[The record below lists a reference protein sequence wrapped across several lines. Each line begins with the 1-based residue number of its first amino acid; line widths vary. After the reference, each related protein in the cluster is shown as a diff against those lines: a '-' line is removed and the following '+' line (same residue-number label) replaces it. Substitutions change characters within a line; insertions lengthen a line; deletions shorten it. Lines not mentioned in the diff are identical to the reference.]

1 MKNEVQKLTN
11 EKNNFEKKEESYKSQ
26 LENKEKDII
35 QLQTKIAVLN
45 KNIKTSF
52 KKIYVNSSL
61 QDKSSNINYNQ
72 DESAYT
78 KNNINNEDSTL
89 INQTKL
95 SKNQDI
101 NKNLKNKRCFYNQSN
116 INNLNENLALYYKY
130 LDENKNTSKKPIDK
144 NNSASNIYLH
154 NSINSSNLSG
164 KNYIYKYD
172 NKNFKQNDNSIPN
185 LPKNANLTREN
196 SYNNIYLQN
205 KGYNASSKS
214 NLSYNITN
222 NTFNMNKN
230 NVMINLNTSMKG
242 DNLNLEKLRVQ
253 QRLAEYRKL
262 IDLKID
268 CLMKDKKRKI
278 FNMRKANNSCKV
290 EKKSYSPKENKIY
303 KKKTLKYTSSSDYG
317 RGRNS
322 IKRNNNNFSNTN
334 YKNISNENNKN
345 LQDINNI
352 IPKRI
357 DDYDRK
363 VINSKI
369 NKKKYSK
376 KKKIFKEKGRIYLDS
391 YNEVMKK
398 F

>member
-1 MKNEVQKLTN
+1 MTN
-11 EKNNFEKKEESYKSQ
+11 EKNNLEKIEESYKSQ

-35 QLQTKIAVLN
+35 QLQTKIAILN
-45 KNIKTSF
+45 KNIKNSF

-61 QDKSSNINYNQ
+61 QEKSSNINYNQ
-72 DESAYT
+72 DESGYT

-89 INQTKL
+89 MNQTRL

-101 NKNLKNKRCFYNQSN
+101 IKNLKNKRCFYNQSN
-116 INNLNENLALYYKY
+116 FNNLNENLALYNKY
-130 LDENKNTSKKPIDK
+130 LDENRTISKKQLDK

-154 NSINSSNLSG
+154 NSISSSNLSG

-172 NKNFKQNDNSIPN
+172 NKNFKKNDNSIPN
-185 LPKNANLTREN
+185 LPKNGDLTREN
-196 SYNNIYLQN
+196 SYNNLYLQN
-205 KGYNASSKS
+205 RGYNVSSKS

-230 NVMINLNTSMKG
+230 NVMINLNTSIKG
-242 DNLNLEKLRVQ
+242 DNLNIEKMRVQ
-253 QRLAEYRKL
+253 QKLAEYRKL

-268 CLMKDKKRKI
+268 SLMKDKKRKI
-278 FNMRKANNSCKV
+278 INMRKANNSCKV
-290 EKKSYSPKENKIY
+290 EKKSYSPNENKIY

-317 RGRNS
+317 KGRNS
-322 IKRNNNNFSNTN
+322 IKRNYNNFSNTN
-334 YKNISNENNKN
+334 YKNISNENINF
-345 LQDINNI
+345 QDINNI

-357 DDYDRK
+357 DDCERK
-363 VINSKI
+363 AFNSKV

>member
-1 MKNEVQKLTN
+1 LTK
-11 EKNNFEKKEESYKSQ
+11 EKNNFEKTEESYKSQ

-35 QLQTKIAVLN
+35 LLQTKIAVLN
-45 KNIKTSF
+45 KNIKNSF
-52 KKIYVNSSL
+52 QKKYVNSSL
-61 QDKSSNINYNQ
+61 QEKSSNINYNQ
-72 DESAYT
+72 DESGYIR
-78 KNNINNEDSTL
+78 NNINNEDSTL

-101 NKNLKNKRCFYNQSN
+101 IKNLKNKRCFYNQSN
-116 INNLNENLALYYKY
+116 FNNLNENLALYNKY
-130 LDENKNTSKKPIDK
+130 LDENRTISKKQLDK

-154 NSINSSNLSG
+154 NSISSSNLSG

-185 LPKNANLTREN
+185 LPKNGDLTREN
-196 SYNNIYLQN
+196 SYNNLYLQN
-205 KGYNASSKS
+205 KGYNVSSKS

-230 NVMINLNTSMKG
+230 NVMINLNTSIKG
-242 DNLNLEKLRVQ
+242 DKLNIEKMRVQ
-253 QRLAEYRKL
+253 QKLVEYRKL

-268 CLMKDKKRKI
+268 SLMKDKKRKF
-278 FNMRKANNSCKV
+278 FNIRKANNSCKV
-290 EKKSYSPKENKIY
+290 EKKSYSPNENKIY

-317 RGRNS
+317 KGRNS
-322 IKRNNNNFSNTN
+322 NKRNYNNFSNTN
-334 YKNISNENNKN
+334 YKNISNENIKN
-345 LQDINNI
+345 FQDINNI

-357 DDYDRK
+357 VDCDRK
-363 VINSKI
+363 AINSKV

>member
-1 MKNEVQKLTN
+1 MTN

-35 QLQTKIAVLN
+35 KLQTKIAILN
-45 KNIKTSF
+45 KNIKNSF
-52 KKIYVNSSL
+52 KKIYVNSTL
-61 QDKSSNINYNQ
+61 QEKSSNINYNQ
-72 DESAYT
+72 DESGYT
-78 KNNINNEDSTL
+78 KNNINNEDS
-89 INQTKL
+89 IMNQTKI
-95 SKNQDI
+95 SKNQDKI
-101 NKNLKNKRCFYNQSN
+101 NNLKNKRCFNNQSN
-116 INNLNENLALYYKY
+116 YNNLNENLALYYKY
-130 LDENKNTSKKPIDK
+130 LDENKTISKKQFDK

-154 NSINSSNLSG
+154 NSISSSNLSG

-172 NKNFKQNDNSIPN
+172 NKIFKQNDNSIQN

-196 SYNNIYLQN
+196 SYNNLYLQN
-205 KGYNASSKS
+205 RGYNVSSKS
-214 NLSYNITN
+214 NVSYNITN

-230 NVMINLNTSMKG
+230 NVMINLNTSIKG
-242 DNLNLEKLRVQ
+242 NNLNIEKLRVQ
-253 QRLAEYRKL
+253 KKLAEYRKL

-268 CLMKDKKRKI
+268 ALMKDKKRKI

-290 EKKSYSPKENKIY
+290 EKKSYSPNENKIY

-317 RGRNS
+317 KGRNS

-334 YKNISNENNKN
+334 YKNISNENIKN
-345 LQDINNI
+345 FQEINNI
-352 IPKRI
+352 IPRRI
-357 DDYDRK
+357 DDCDRK
-363 VINSKI
+363 VINPKVN
-369 NKKKYSK
+369 NKKISK

>member
-1 MKNEVQKLTN
+1 MIN
-11 EKNNFEKKEESYKSQ
+11 EKNNFEKTEESYKSQ

-35 QLQTKIAVLN
+35 LLQTKIAVLN
-45 KNIKTSF
+45 KNIKNSF
-52 KKIYVNSSL
+52 QKKYVNSSL
-61 QDKSSNINYNQ
+61 QEKSSNINYNQ
-72 DESAYT
+72 DESGYIR
-78 KNNINNEDSTL
+78 NNINNEDSTL

-101 NKNLKNKRCFYNQSN
+101 IKNLKNKRCFNNQSN
-116 INNLNENLALYYKY
+116 FNNLNDNLALYYKY
-130 LDENKNTSKKPIDK
+130 LDENKNISKKPIDK

-154 NSINSSNLSG
+154 NSISSSNLSG

-172 NKNFKQNDNSIPN
+172 NKNYKQNDNSIPN
-185 LPKNANLTREN
+185 LPQNANLTREN
-196 SYNNIYLQN
+196 SYNNLYFQN
-205 KGYNASSKS
+205 RGYNASSKS

-230 NVMINLNTSMKG
+230 NVMINLNTSNKG
-242 DNLNLEKLRVQ
+242 DNLNIEKLRVQ

-268 CLMKDKKRKI
+268 YLMKDKKRKI
-278 FNMRKANNSCKV
+278 FNMRKTNNPCKV

-303 KKKTLKYTSSSDYG
+303 RKKTLKYTSSSDYG

-322 IKRNNNNFSNTN
+322 IKRKNNNFSNTN

-345 LQDINNI
+345 FQDINNI

-357 DDYDRK
+357 DDCDRK
-363 VINSKI
+363 VINSKL

>member
-1 MKNEVQKLTN
+1 MTN

-35 QLQTKIAVLN
+35 QLQTKIAILN
-45 KNIKTSF
+45 KNIKNSF

-61 QDKSSNINYNQ
+61 QEKSSNINYNQ
-72 DESAYT
+72 DESSYV

-101 NKNLKNKRCFYNQSN
+101 IKNLKNKRCFYNQSN
-116 INNLNENLALYYKY
+116 CNNLNENLVLYYKY
-130 LDENKNTSKKPIDK
+130 LDENKNISKKQFDK
-144 NNSASNIYLH
+144 NNSASNINLH
-154 NSINSSNLSG
+154 NSISSSNLSG

-185 LPKNANLTREN
+185 LLKNANLTREN
-196 SYNNIYLQN
+196 SYNNLNFQN
-205 KGYNASSKS
+205 KGYNVSSKS

-230 NVMINLNTSMKG
+230 NVMINLNTSIKG
-242 DNLNLEKLRVQ
+242 DNLNIEKMKVQ

-268 CLMKDKKRKI
+268 SLMKDKKRKF
-278 FNMRKANNSCKV
+278 FNIRKENNSCKV
-290 EKKSYSPKENKIY
+290 EKKSYSPNENKIY

-317 RGRNS
+317 KGRNS
-322 IKRNNNNFSNTN
+322 NKRNYNDFSNTN
-334 YKNISNENNKN
+334 YKNISNENIKN
-345 LQDINNI
+345 FQNINNI

-357 DDYDRK
+357 NDYDRK
-363 VINSKI
+363 AINSKV

-376 KKKIFKEKGRIYLDS
+376 KKKIFQEKGRIYLDS

>member
-1 MKNEVQKLTN
+1 MKKEVQKLTN

-78 KNNINNEDSTL
+78 KNNINNEDSIL

-101 NKNLKNKRCFYNQSN
+101 NKNLKN
-116 INNLNENLALYYKY
+116 
-130 LDENKNTSKKPIDK
+130 
-144 NNSASNIYLH
+144 
-154 NSINSSNLSG
+154 INSSNISG

-172 NKNFKQNDNSIPN
+172 NKNFKQNDNSMPN

-205 KGYNASSKS
+205 RGYNASSKS

-230 NVMINLNTSMKG
+230 NVMTNLNTSIKG
-242 DNLNLEKLRVQ
+242 DNLNIEKLRVQ

-345 LQDINNI
+345 FQDINNI

-363 VINSKI
+363 LINSKI

>member
-1 MKNEVQKLTN
+1 LTN
-11 EKNNFEKKEESYKSQ
+11 EKNNLEKIEESYKSQ

-35 QLQTKIAVLN
+35 QLQTKIAILN
-45 KNIKTSF
+45 KNIKNSF

-61 QDKSSNINYNQ
+61 QEKSSNINYNQ
-72 DESAYT
+72 DESGYT

-89 INQTKL
+89 MNQTRL

-101 NKNLKNKRCFYNQSN
+101 IKNLKNKRCFYNQSN
-116 INNLNENLALYYKY
+116 FNNLNENLALYYKY
-130 LDENKNTSKKPIDK
+130 LDENKTISKKPFDK

-154 NSINSSNLSG
+154 NSISSSNLSG

-185 LPKNANLTREN
+185 LLKNANLTREN
-196 SYNNIYLQN
+196 SYNNLNFQN
-205 KGYNASSKS
+205 KGYNVSSKS

-230 NVMINLNTSMKG
+230 NVMINLNTSIKG
-242 DNLNLEKLRVQ
+242 DNLNIEKMKVQ

-268 CLMKDKKRKI
+268 SLMKDKKRKF
-278 FNMRKANNSCKV
+278 FNIRKANNSCKV
-290 EKKSYSPKENKIY
+290 EKKSYSPNENKIY

-317 RGRNS
+317 KGRNS
-322 IKRNNNNFSNTN
+322 NKRNYNNFSNTN
-334 YKNISNENNKN
+334 YKNISNENIKN
-345 LQDINNI
+345 FQDINNI

-357 DDYDRK
+357 VDCDRK
-363 VINSKI
+363 AINSKV